1 MDGHEHPTTV
11 IYRKIFATCYLTY
24 EKQMH
29 HWIQILL
36 FTSIE
41 MVKSGKI
48 VKDSGFKYVDGT
60 GIEMVEYHVDN
71 LDDFQIIMNKT
82 KY

>member
-1 MDGHEHPTTV
+1 
-11 IYRKIFATCYLTY
+11 
-24 EKQMH
+24 
-29 HWIQILL
+29 
-36 FTSIE
+36 